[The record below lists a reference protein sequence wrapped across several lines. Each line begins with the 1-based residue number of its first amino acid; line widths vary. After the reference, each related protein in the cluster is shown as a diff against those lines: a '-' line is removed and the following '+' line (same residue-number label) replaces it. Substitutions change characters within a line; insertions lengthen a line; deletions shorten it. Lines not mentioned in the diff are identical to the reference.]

1 MGRKIEKVKNETKAE
16 EKIEVEKEIKVEKP
30 KKKTKQ
36 QLNSELS
43 KVENDVYIEILNV
56 SHMGAIAS
64 NKFGDVYFDLEP
76 GESESITLRQAKE
89 VHKSCKMFK
98 DGEIVPVRVIDERY
112 ELKDILAYLR
122 LDKINFDGYE
132 ELDALIM
139 EESDNYF
146 DEVIKNKKLKD
157 IKKIAA
163 RSVYLNHSEDNDF
176 TLSRA
181 KERSIC
187 DMLNFDMLI
196 Y

>member
-1 MGRKIEKVKNETKAE
+1 MGRKIEKVEKSKIEKENPVSTETK
-16 EKIEVEKEIKVEKP
+16 VRKP

-76 GESESITLRQAKE
+76 GESEFITLRQVKE
-89 VHKSCKMFK
+89 VHKNCKMFK
-98 DGEIVPVRVIDERY
+98 DGEIVPVRVIDEGY

-176 TLSRA
+176 ILSRA